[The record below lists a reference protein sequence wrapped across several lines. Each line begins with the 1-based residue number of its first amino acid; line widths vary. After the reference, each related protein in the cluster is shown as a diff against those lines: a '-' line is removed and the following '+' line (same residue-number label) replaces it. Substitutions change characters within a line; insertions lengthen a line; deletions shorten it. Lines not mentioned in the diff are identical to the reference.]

1 MRFNPFRPKTAKEYN
16 TQRWHTARKL
26 AEYHRQQQ
34 ADMAD
39 HATWATARA
48 EGHKAMAEMYEQRA
62 KELSQNEDLAVSSS

>member
-1 MRFNPFRPKTAKEYN
+1 MKFNPFRPKTTKEHN
-16 TQRWHTARKL
+16 TQRWHTARRL
-26 AEYHRQQQ
+26 AEHHRQQE

-62 KELSQNEDLAVSSS
+62 KELSNEDLAASTS